1 MIERF
6 RMIEDGKKLQV
17 EFMVEDPVAFV
28 KPWRGTKVWTK
39 VTTQPASM
47 GNVTGTI
54 LEEIRCMDGEMV
66 NPFNQEYAGK
76 LEPLLQDKDG
86 AEQRLLAGG

>member
-1 MIERF
+1 
-6 RMIEDGKKLQV
+6 
-17 EFMVEDPVAFV
+17 
-28 KPWRGTKVWTK
+28 
-39 VTTQPASM
+39 
-47 GNVTGTI
+47 
-54 LEEIRCMDGEMV
+54 MDGEMV